1 MRRMTMDLRFLGKVL
16 QGALIGLG
24 AVLPGISGG
33 VLSVVFGVYRPIME
47 LLSDPVHKWRTH
59 LPELFPYM
67 IGSAAGF
74 LGVANLLSYVLET
87 YPEPSVCVFVGLI
100 VGMLPSLWRE
110 AGEQGRNVGNVIL
123 SCATS
128 VAMLR
133 LLWWLQ
139 NSQNTVEPGLFS
151 FLFCGFAFALSV
163 IAPGMSFS
171 TILMPLGLYTPFVE
185 GIGHVRPE
193 VLLPGVAGCVV
204 TFICLAKLVNRLF
217 ERHYALMFH
226 GILGIVG
233 AATVMTVPW
242 GSFATSADAASRNLF
257 CMAAGIV
264 AALLLEV
271 MNEKMACFPENET
284 E

>member
-1 MRRMTMDLRFLGKVL
+1 MDLKFFLKVL

-47 LLSDPVHKWRTH
+47 LLSDPIHKWRTH

-74 LGVANLLSYVLET
+74 LGVANLLSFLLMT

-110 AGEQGRNVGNVIL
+110 AGEQGRSLKNVIVSGVTFL
-123 SCATS
+123 
-128 VAMLR
+128 AMFV
-133 LLWWLQ
+133 LLYGLQ
-139 NSQNTVEPGLFS
+139 HTQTMVELGTGS
-151 FLFCGFAFALSV
+151 YLFCGFAFALSV

-171 TILMPLGLYTPFVE
+171 TILMPMGLYTPFVE

-204 TFICLAKLVNRLF
+204 TFLCLAKLVNRLF
-217 ERHYALMFH
+217 ESHYAMMFH
-226 GILGIVG
+226 GIFGIIV
-233 AATVMTVPW
+233 AATVMTVPR
-242 GSFATSADAASRNLF
+242 GSFATSAEAASRNLF

-264 AALLLEV
+264 TAILLEF
-271 MNEKMACFPENET
+271 MNEKPACFPENET

>member
-1 MRRMTMDLRFLGKVL
+1 MDLRFLGKVL

-123 SCATS
+123 SCVTL
-128 VAMLR
+128 VAMLS
-133 LLWWLQ
+133 LLFWLQ
-139 NSQNTVEPGLFS
+139 NSQNTVEPGFFS

-193 VLLPGVAGCVV
+193 VLFPGVAGCVV

-217 ERHYALMFH
+217 ERQYALMFH

>member
-1 MRRMTMDLRFLGKVL
+1 MDLRFLGKVL

-59 LPELFPYM
+59 LPELFPYI

-110 AGEQGRNVGNVIL
+110 AGEQGRTVENVIL
-123 SCATS
+123 SCVTLA
-128 VAMLR
+128 AMLS
-133 LLWWLQ
+133 LLFWLQ
-139 NSQNTVEPGLFS
+139 NFQNTVEPGFFS

-185 GIGHVRPE
+185 GIGHMRPE

-217 ERHYALMFH
+217 ERHYAVMFH

-242 GSFATSADAASRNLF
+242 GSFATSADAASWNLF

-264 AALLLEV
+264 AAILLDF
-271 MNEKMACFPENET
+271 MNEQLACFPENET

>member
-1 MRRMTMDLRFLGKVL
+1 MDLRFLGKVL

-47 LLSDPVHKWRTH
+47 FLSDPVHKWRTH

-110 AGEQGRNVGNVIL
+110 AGEQGRTVGNVIL
-123 SCATS
+123 SCVTL
-128 VAMLR
+128 VAMLS
-133 LLWWLQ
+133 LLFWLQ
-139 NSQNTVEPGLFS
+139 NSQNAVEPGLLS

-204 TFICLAKLVNRLF
+204 TFICLAN
-217 ERHYALMFH
+217 
-226 GILGIVG
+226 
-233 AATVMTVPW
+233 W
-242 GSFATSADAASRNLF
+242 
-257 CMAAGIV
+257 
-264 AALLLEV
+264 
-271 MNEKMACFPENET
+271 
-284 E
+284 

>member
-1 MRRMTMDLRFLGKVL
+1 MDLRFLGKVL

-110 AGEQGRNVGNVIL
+110 AGEQGRTMGNVIL
-123 SCATS
+123 SCVTL
-128 VAMLR
+128 VAMLS
-133 LLWWLQ
+133 LLFWLQ
-139 NSQNTVEPGLFS
+139 NSQNTVEPGFFS

-163 IAPGMSFS
+163 IELFNNIDA
-171 TILMPLGLYTPFVE
+171 LGTV
-185 GIGHVRPE
+185 
-193 VLLPGVAGCVV
+193 
-204 TFICLAKLVNRLF
+204 
-217 ERHYALMFH
+217 YALCGRDRSCEIGGSASGSSRVRGDFH
-226 GILGIVG
+226 LSGKTGKPAV
-233 AATVMTVPW
+233 
-242 GSFATSADAASRNLF
+242 
-257 CMAAGIV
+257 
-264 AALLLEV
+264 
-271 MNEKMACFPENET
+271 
-284 E
+284 

>member
-1 MRRMTMDLRFLGKVL
+1 MDLRFLGKVL

-123 SCATS
+123 SCVTL
-128 VAMLR
+128 VAMLS
-133 LLWWLQ
+133 LLFWLQ
-139 NSQNTVEPGLFS
+139 NSQNTVEPGFFS

-271 MNEKMACFPENET
+271 MNEKLACFPENET

>member
-1 MRRMTMDLRFLGKVL
+1 MDLRFLGKVL

-110 AGEQGRNVGNVIL
+110 AGEQGRTMGNVIL
-123 SCATS
+123 SCVTL
-128 VAMLR
+128 VAMLS
-133 LLWWLQ
+133 LLFWLQ
-139 NSQNTVEPGLFS
+139 NSQNTVEPGFFS

-193 VLLPGVAGCVV
+193 VLFPGVAGCVV

-217 ERHYALMFH
+217 ERQYALMFH

-264 AALLLEV
+264 TAILLYF
-271 MNEKMACFPENET
+271 MNEKLACFPENES

>member
-1 MRRMTMDLRFLGKVL
+1 MDLRFLGKVL

-123 SCATS
+123 SCVTF
-128 VAMLR
+128 VAMLS
-133 LLWWLQ
+133 LLFWLQ
-139 NSQNTVEPGLFS
+139 NSQNTVEPGFFS

-185 GIGHVRPE
+185 GIGHVRLE
-193 VLLPGVAGCVV
+193 VLLPGVAGCVG

-271 MNEKMACFPENET
+271 MNEIMACFPENET